1 MDTINHFKKMIL
13 SFTIAQLWLAFAQ
26 LLFIIFTYSKI
37 ITSDPFFIL
46 AIILSFSLILS
57 SLPCM
62 ISIQIS
68 DFNSA
73 ICMLNFTGRWLYIL
87 AGISTLIVIVLSVMA
102 AMVMLSSS
110 FKSVLNTL
118 IFHSLAVIL
127 QVFAG
132 YYCL

>member
-1 MDTINHFKKMIL
+1 MDTINHLKKMIL
-13 SFTIAQLWLAFAQ
+13 SFTIAKLWLAFAQ
-26 LLFIIFTYSKI
+26 LFFIIFTYSKI
-37 ITSDPFFIL
+37 PTSDPFFIL

-62 ISIQIS
+62 ISIQTN

-87 AGISTLIVIVLSVMA
+87 AGISTLIVILLSIMA

-118 IFHSLAVIL
+118 IFYCLAVVL